1 MTVLPK
7 WFYDEFQQSGVDF
20 EDTAQVEAFDRN
32 QRSSSEQAEQAL
44 IEWLGISA
52 GHTVI
57 DLGAGTGTFAIQAGK
72 AGAYVHAVDVSP
84 TMLAYAQKKAR
95 AANAENVEFHHAG
108 FLTYEHQGNP
118 VDFIV
123 TKNNGIQASPF

>member
-57 DLGAGTGTFAIQAGK
+57 DLGAGTGTFAIQAGMVGDTYTLWTCRLPCSLMPK
-72 AGAYVHAVDVSP
+72 RRLVLPMPRTLSS
-84 TMLAYAQKKAR
+84 TML
-95 AANAENVEFHHAG
+95 
-108 FLTYEHQGNP
+108 
-118 VDFIV
+118 DF
-123 TKNNGIQASPF
+123 

>member
-7 WFYDEFQQSGVDF
+7 WFYDEFQQSGVNF

-32 QRSSSEQAEQAL
+32 QRSSSEEAEQAL

-72 AGAYVHAVDVSP
+72 AGAYVHAVDYRQPCSHLP
-84 TMLAYAQKKAR
+84 KRRLAPPMPRTLSSIML
-95 AANAENVEFHHAG
+95 G
-108 FLTYEHQGNP
+108 F
-118 VDFIV
+118 
-123 TKNNGIQASPF
+123 